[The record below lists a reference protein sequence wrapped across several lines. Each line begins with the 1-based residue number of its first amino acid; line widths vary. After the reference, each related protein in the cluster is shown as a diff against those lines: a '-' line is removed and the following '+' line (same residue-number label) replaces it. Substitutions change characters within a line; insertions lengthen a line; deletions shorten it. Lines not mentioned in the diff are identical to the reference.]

1 MIKTNKSVYNKLTV
15 EGEIQT
21 RWICGC
27 FETVDGFFKFC
38 SEHHEA
44 IRKTIE
50 AQIDELDMTLVVDD
64 KETTERQSQ

>member
-1 MIKTNKSVYNKLTV
+1 MVKSKYNKLTV

-38 SEHHEA
+38 PEHSGA
-44 IRKTIE
+44 MKRTIE
-50 AQIDELDMTLVVDD
+50 AQIDELDMTIVVDD
-64 KETTERQSQ
+64 KIS

>member
-1 MIKTNKSVYNKLTV
+1 MIKTKKDAYSRLTV

-38 SEHHEA
+38 SEHNDA
-44 IRKTIE
+44 MRKTIE
-50 AQIDELDMTLVVDD
+50 AQIDELDMTLVVKD
-64 KETTERQSQ
+64 KKLD